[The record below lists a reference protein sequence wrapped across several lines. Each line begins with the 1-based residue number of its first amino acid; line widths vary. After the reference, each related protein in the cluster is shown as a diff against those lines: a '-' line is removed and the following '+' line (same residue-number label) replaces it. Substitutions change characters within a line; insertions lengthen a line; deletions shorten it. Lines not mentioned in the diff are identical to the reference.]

1 MDFYCVMCYTEYR
14 LKADGRENGEGRVGS
29 DLVLHLQLEN
39 QLQIAINFSLSL
51 SLLGLLFSVLG
62 DPYLKKRH
70 RIQLLLA
77 TIMAFVLLVQS
88 QLDPWFGYQKNS
100 LLGRT
105 IAAMIGYQLRPL
117 ILMLFISLTEQEKIK
132 RRIWIPVVV
141 NALIYST
148 ALFSGITFSFS
159 EDFSF
164 HRGPLGF
171 TCHVISFGLLIY
183 LLVLSI
189 RKFGMRKHLET
200 LTPVGIAVVI
210 TGATVADSF
219 WGNEQWIS
227 YLTAAMVVSC
237 TLYYQWIHLQF
248 AREHERALL
257 AEQKV
262 QIMIAQIQ
270 PHFLYNTLSTIQ
282 DLCKRDPNKAYEV
295 IEHFEDYLHQNSD
308 YLNRT
313 GLIPFQKELEHTKV
327 YMEIEMVRFPNIH
340 LDLDVRE
347 TDFLVPALSLQPI
360 VEDALRHGVHIR
372 EQGVIRVSA
381 SREEGYYEI
390 IVWDNGKIFQ
400 ADAVHEGEDIHIGIR
415 NVRERIEKMCDG
427 TLEVESFPG
436 DGTVVTM
443 RFPVDRQLAL
453 KKQESK
459 EA

>member
-1 MDFYCVMCYTEYR
+1 MS
-14 LKADGRENGEGRVGS
+14 N
-29 DLVLHLQLEN
+29 DLVLHLQLES
-39 QLQIAINFSLSL
+39 QLQVAINFALMLSL
-51 SLLGLLFSVLG
+51 WGLLFAVLA
-62 DPYLKKRH
+62 DPYLKKRE
-70 RIQLLLA
+70 RLQLFLA
-77 TIMAFVLLVQS
+77 TIIAFVLVIQS
-88 QLDPWFGYQKNS
+88 QLDPWFGYQRNS

-105 IAAMIGYQLRPL
+105 IAAMIGYQLRPV

-132 RRIWIPVVV
+132 RIIWLPVAV

-148 ALFSGITFSFS
+148 ALFSGVTFYFS

-183 LLVLSI
+183 LLALSI

-210 TGATVADSF
+210 TGAIVVDTF

-227 YLTAAMVVSC
+227 YLTVAVVVSC

-257 AEQKV
+257 AEQNI
-262 QIMIAQIQ
+262 QIMIAQTQ

-295 IEHFEDYLHQNSD
+295 TERFSDYLRQNSD
-308 YLNRT
+308 SLNRT

-360 VEDALRHGVHIR
+360 VENAIRHGVHIR

-390 IVWDNGKIFQ
+390 IVWDNGKVFR
-400 ADAVHEGEDIHIGIR
+400 ADAVHEEADIHIGIQ
-415 NVRERIEKMCDG
+415 NVRERIEKMCGG
-427 TLEVESFPG
+427 TLEMESFPG
-436 DGTVVTM
+436 DGTVVTIH
-443 RFPVDRQLAL
+443 FPVDRQIAL
-453 KKQESK
+453 RKQESN
-459 EA
+459 ETFY